1 MDCPHCHSAQTI
13 RLPRTTGLGYAVFGC
28 TDCGR
33 TFNERTGTPF
43 NYLEVPTDIV
53 FQVLF
58 CRLRYKLSY
67 RDAAELF
74 LLRGFDF
81 THETVR
87 DWEERFT
94 PILADQWRAK
104 RRGKAGKVWHVDETY
119 VKVKGRWCYLYR
131 AMDQDGNLVD
141 SRLAKQ
147 RDMAAAKA
155 FFEQVQEIAGQAPDR
170 VVTDGHTPYPR
181 AIVEVL
187 GSAVEHQQVSGAAN
201 PIEQDHRGI
210 KQRYYPMLGF
220 KAFEAAPRFCRVF
233 EEVRQCLRPRQRMG
247 QFVSLAQR
255 RAHVLT
261 RVTELH
267 SLFAS
272 A

>member
-67 RDAAELF
+67 RDVAELF
-74 LLRGFDF
+74 LLRGFAF

-94 PILADQWRAK
+94 PILADQLRAK

-131 AMDQDGNLVD
+131 AIDQDGNLVD
-141 SRLAKQ
+141 SRLAEQ

-155 FFEQVQEIAGQAPDR
+155 FFEQAQDMAGQAPDR

-187 GSAVEHQQVSGAAN
+187 GSEVEHQQVGCVAN
-201 PIEQDHRGI
+201 PVEQDHRGI

-220 KAFEAAPRFCRVF
+220 KAFEAAQRFCRVF

-255 RAHVLT
+255 RAHVLA
-261 RVTELH
+261 RVAELH
-267 SLFAS
+267 SLFAP